1 MMRFMMMVKADE
13 KNGPPSPELGAAI
26 GQLTQEMVQAGVLLD
41 LGGLLPSAMGAKIRV
56 SGGKVSVK
64 DGPFTETKELVGG
77 YAILQAKTKAEAIE
91 LGRRFMTVHAE
102 VLGASYEGELEL
114 RQLAEMPPS

>member
-13 KNGPPSPELGAAI
+13 NSGPPSPELGAAI

-56 SGGKVSVK
+56 SGGTVTVK

-77 YAILQAKTKAEAIE
+77 YAILQAKTKEEAIG
-91 LGRRFMTVHAE
+91 LGRRFMTVHSQ

>member
-1 MMRFMMMVKADE
+1 MRFMMMVKADE

-26 GQLTQEMVQAGVLLD
+26 GQLTQQMVQAGVLLD

-77 YAILQAKTKAEAIE
+77 YAILQARTKEEAIE
-91 LGRRFMTVHAE
+91 LGRRFMTVHSE